1 MEDKTAPVS
10 HQATGRPAKNLDITG
25 VRIGH

>member
-1 MEDKTAPVS
+1 MEDKPAPVG